1 MQNADHEAVKPT
13 TAVLNNSKTG
23 VHAMGLGVSSGLGD
37 IGCSQS
43 SGSSTESDR
52 VGRFPLQNLSEDH
65 SDSEDEKNVDNLWKV
80 CSENQRLNTNNQKN
94 HGVKL
99 FRNLLIFEEKKN

>member
-1 MQNADHEAVKPT
+1 
-13 TAVLNNSKTG
+13 
-23 VHAMGLGVSSGLGD
+23 MGLGVSSGLGD

-52 VGRFPLQNLSEDH
+52 VGRFPQQNLSEDH

-80 CSENQRLNTNNQKN
+80 CSEYKRLNTLTRKN
-94 HGVKL
+94 DAI
-99 FRNLLIFEEKKN
+99 NLEIV